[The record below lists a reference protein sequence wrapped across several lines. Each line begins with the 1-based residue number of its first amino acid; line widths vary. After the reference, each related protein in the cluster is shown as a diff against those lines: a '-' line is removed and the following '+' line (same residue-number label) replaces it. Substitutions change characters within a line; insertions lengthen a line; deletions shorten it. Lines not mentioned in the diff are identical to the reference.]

1 MLIVELILKVDVCC
15 GFVDEIVTLGGFNV
29 PLGPE
34 GETLAIRLI
43 VPLKRFWP
51 VTVIVEVADEP
62 CRSDREVGFALNP
75 KSGGRT
81 MKFPIIDVW

>member
-1 MLIVELILKVDVCC
+1 MILKVDVCC
-15 GFVDEIVTLGGFNV
+15 GFVDEIVTLGGFNAV
-29 PLGPE
+29 LGPE
-34 GETLAIRLI
+34 GETLADRLM

-62 CRSDREVGFALNP
+62 CRNDSEAGFALIP

-81 MKFPIIDVW
+81 MKFPTINEW